1 MNQKKFAVMIYPSF
15 SLQEITCLTSCL
27 SVWFGEKIDIIAS
40 EMKTY
45 VSEDGFQIIPT
56 KTVDEVQPSDYT
68 CIILPGTI
76 YPLHALYD
84 NNLIEFLRKGKCSD
98 TLFAAISSAPIL
110 LSKAGV
116 LDGKD
121 FTAGY
126 FMQMTEVFPFIEKNH
141 FVHKPVIESGNV
153 ITGIGMFFREFAE
166 SVLHKL
172 GYDIGDNFMNVSGSE
187 YTEEELTF
195 YWTDEEY
202 NEFLEELREFTE

>member
-1 MNQKKFAVMIYPSF
+1 MEHKKYAVLIYPNF

-27 SVWFGEKIDIIAS
+27 SVWFGEKIDIVAS
-40 EMKTY
+40 EMKAY
-45 VSEDGFQIIPT
+45 ESEEGFQITPT
-56 KTVDEVQPSDYT
+56 KTVDEVQPSDYM

-76 YPLHALYD
+76 NPLPALYD
-84 NNLIEFLRKGKCSD
+84 TKLIDFLSKGKCSD
-98 TLFAAISSAPIL
+98 TLFAAISSSPIL

-126 FMQMTEVFPFIEKNH
+126 FMQMTEVFSFIDKSH
-141 FVHKPVIESGNV
+141 FVHKPIVESGNV

-166 SVLHKL
+166 SVLHKM
-172 GYDIGDNFMNVSGSE
+172 GYDVGDNFMNVADCE
-187 YTEEELTF
+187 YTEDELTF

-202 NEFLEELREFTE
+202 NEFLEELREFSE